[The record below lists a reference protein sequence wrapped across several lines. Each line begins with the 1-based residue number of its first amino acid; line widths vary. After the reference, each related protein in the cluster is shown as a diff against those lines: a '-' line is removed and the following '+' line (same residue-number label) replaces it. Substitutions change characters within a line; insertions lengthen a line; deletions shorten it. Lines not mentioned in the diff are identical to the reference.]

1 MLSKKLGVV
10 LPCLGLLLSH
20 QYTTAGPMGFSGSAM
35 TMGDLNNNWRETFIN
50 YAITPHD
57 AFGVSAT
64 YMRADD
70 KTKARTLEE
79 VTYTHLLNRW
89 NMPHAQ
95 VNLWFMGG
103 LGTLKGLDKQAGND
117 QSFDK
122 TVVTPGIQFDYETTR
137 VYFSATHR
145 LYRASDINHDY
156 SAIRA
161 GFSFYETEYD
171 KTQPWFILE
180 ARNMNCLSDKIEIT
194 PMLRFINKNFF
205 VEAGVSN
212 SSQPRLNFMYI
223 F

>member
-1 MLSKKLGVV
+1 
-10 LPCLGLLLSH
+10 
-20 QYTTAGPMGFSGSAM
+20 MGFSGSAM

-79 VTYTHLLNRW
+79 VTYTRLLNRW

-95 VNLWFMGG
+95 ANLWFMGG
-103 LGTLKGLDKQAGND
+103 LGALKGQDKQAGND

-122 TVVTPGIQFDYETTR
+122 IIVTPGMQFDYETTR

-180 ARNMNCLSDKIEIT
+180 ARNMNSLSDKIEIT

-205 VEAGVSN
+205 VEAGVNN